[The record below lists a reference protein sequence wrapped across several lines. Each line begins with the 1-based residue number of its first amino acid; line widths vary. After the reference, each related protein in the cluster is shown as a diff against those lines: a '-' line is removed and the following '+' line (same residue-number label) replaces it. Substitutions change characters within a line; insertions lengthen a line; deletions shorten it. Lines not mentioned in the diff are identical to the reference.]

1 MAADFND
8 GIQKGNL
15 KLALGWSQENHE
27 PYRAQLLQGQ
37 FEFFATDYFGVRGNA
52 ALPLSLAA
60 PGMQYYPLTLG
71 MALHFLPRHAVDFFA
86 GADAGFVYFGT
97 SQLRAN
103 WSTRIT
109 AIAGMSLYFW
119 GAFFFGGGSRLQR
132 IAVCQRYCRRPERTY
147 LQSPY
152 WVLPMTRQCCL
163 WAILLLAFVSGCSSI
178 PLQGERHRVTT
189 AGCTSGV
196 NIASTSTIGN
206 VNIRTSFS

>member
-1 MAADFND
+1 MHHKISAIFLAVSLFARILAVAPNQMAADFND

-119 GAFFFGGGSRLQR
+119 GAFFLEAEAGYSVLQYARDTAADLSAPTYRVR
-132 IAVCQRYCRRPERTY
+132 IGFY
-147 LQSPY
+147 L
-152 WVLPMTRQCCL
+152 
-163 WAILLLAFVSGCSSI
+163 
-178 PLQGERHRVTT
+178 
-189 AGCTSGV
+189 
-196 NIASTSTIGN
+196 
-206 VNIRTSFS
+206 